1 MFGLILSGLVSIWL
15 ALSMVIAAWLGK
27 FLPKKPWR
35 IPLIVLIFFGVF
47 LLPVADELI
56 AWPAMNR
63 LCAQVAQYEYDE
75 RLARGRTVRSTVS
88 VGSRETITLFP
99 GIDVL
104 KLRADKL
111 DANTGERVFSWY
123 QITTNGG
130 KIGVPSSSGER
141 YPVILPQKCSVVG
154 GYAERA
160 KLFRDLKITEAIA
173 DEAKNDNH

>member
-1 MFGLILSGLVSIWL
+1 MFGLILSGLASIWL

-63 LCAQVAQYEYDE
+63 LCAQVAQYEYDK
-75 RLARGRTVRSTVS
+75 RLTEGRTVRPRVS
-88 VGSRETITLFP
+88 VGSQETINLFP
-99 GIDVL
+99 GIKVL
-104 KLRADKL
+104 IERIDRL
-111 DANTGERVFSWY
+111 DANTGERVLSWY

-130 KIGVPSSSGER
+130 KLGVPSSSGER
-141 YPVILPQKCSVVG
+141 YPILLPQRCSVAG
-154 GYAERA
+154 GYSEHA
-160 KLFRDLKITEAIA
+160 KILRDLKITEAQ
-173 DEAKNDNH
+173 EEGVQK